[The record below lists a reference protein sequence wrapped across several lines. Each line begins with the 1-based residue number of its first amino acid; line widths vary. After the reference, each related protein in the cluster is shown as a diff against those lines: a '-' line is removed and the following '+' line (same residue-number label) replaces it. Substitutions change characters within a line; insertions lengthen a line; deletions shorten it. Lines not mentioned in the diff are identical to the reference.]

1 MIKQIS
7 MPTTG
12 AWQVEEEGGGYY
24 VVTDE
29 IMVASLAPVDKHP
42 TDSDEFID
50 GPETAANARLI
61 AAAPELLE
69 ALRVARDC
77 ILLDR
82 TALADTHMNPVTNT
96 VDDEDGAEGLAQYD
110 AVLSVIDAAIA
121 KATGEQA

>member
-1 MIKQIS
+1 MSAKHT
-7 MPTTG
+7 PG
-12 AWQVEEEGGGYY
+12 PWY
-24 VVTDE
+24 VRKVN
-29 IMVASLAPVDKHP
+29 
-42 TDSDEFID
+42 
-50 GPETAANARLI
+50 GPEHDPERFRPAVSKMGRSVPPTLGNALLI
-61 AAAPELLE
+61 ASAPDLLE

-121 KATGEQA
+121 KATGAAS